1 VPVLI
6 VTRKT
11 GERVMIGDEVAVV
24 VLDVEGSTVKLGVE
38 APRSV
43 TVHRGEVWEQIQA
56 ANVEA
61 AASEHPLPEPGDT
74 SAD

>member
-1 VPVLI
+1 MPVLI

-11 GERVMIGDEVAVV
+11 GERVMIRHELAVV
-24 VLDVEGSTVKLGVE
+24 VRDVEGSTVKLGVE

-61 AASEHPLPEPGDT
+61 GASEHPLPEAGD
-74 SAD
+74 SAAG